1 MSNEI
6 TVPGVSTLETLSAVR
21 TSKSGKETT
30 RSVIGMA
37 ISGNREERA
46 NLSFAIAEEFWFAK
60 ANIFPFVTEL
70 KRVFPTLE
78 KTAEAR
84 NETTKVIAAENPGIK
99 LELINIKAPS
109 KRDVLA
115 MFGIARKLLGS
126 DKGAKA
132 QLLAVMQH
140 LADMEDTLAIAKAER
155 AKAFADSQATPALTA
170 A

>member
-1 MSNEI
+1 MSNDI

-37 ISGNREERA
+37 ISGNKEERA

-70 KRVFPTLE
+70 HRVFPTLK
-78 KTAEAR
+78 KTIEAR
-84 NETTKVIAAENPGIK
+84 NDAVKQVASENPGVK
-99 LELINIKAPS
+99 LHLVNLAAP
-109 KRDVLA
+109 KKMDVLA
-115 MFGIARKLLGS
+115 MFVCARGLQGS

-140 LADMEDTLAIAKAER
+140 LADMEDTLALAKAER
-155 AKAFADSQATPALTA
+155 AKAFAASQAAPVLTTA
-170 A
+170 

>member
-37 ISGNREERA
+37 ISGNKEERA

-70 KRVFPTLE
+70 HRVFPTLK
-78 KTAEAR
+78 KTVEVR
-84 NETTKVIAAENPGIK
+84 NDNVKELAAENPGTK
-99 LELINIKAPS
+99 LHLINMAAPR
-109 KRDVLA
+109 KDDVLA
-115 MFGIARKLLGS
+115 MFGCARKLAGS

-140 LADMEDTLAIAKAER
+140 LADMEDDLKLAKAER
-155 AKAFADSQATPALTA
+155 AKAFADSQATPALTTA
-170 A
+170 

>member
-21 TSKSGKETT
+21 TSKAGKVTT

-60 ANIFPFVTEL
+60 ANIFPFVSEL
-70 KRVFPTLE
+70 NRVFPTLK
-78 KTAEAR
+78 KTLEAR
-84 NETTKVIAAENPGIK
+84 NDAVKQVASENPGVK
-99 LELINIKAPS
+99 LHLVNLAAP
-109 KRDVLA
+109 KKIDVLA
-115 MFGIARKLLGS
+115 MFVCARNLQGF

-140 LADMEDTLAIAKAER
+140 LADMEDDLAVAKAARAAAFAATQVLTLA
-155 AKAFADSQATPALTA
+155 
-170 A
+170 